1 MAKKK
6 NFTPQEQERIRKRI
20 EFVQANP
27 DLAPAEARKRFFVQ
41 TRVQELS
48 AAGKPVDRKKLR
60 QQYTSGNVKRKGFY
74 TEGDLQK
81 IAAQKAASSSS
92 TTSTTTSSTSTSPK
106 KSNIAGPIVRAGV
119 GQAPKNLAEYK
130 SEGPNQLAN
139 DWKYMKDKGFYD
151 TALGQIRPDGSM
163 TPLGKFFHKIGEVT
177 VGSLESMQATFVNPA
192 INLAG
197 EGLNKLSGNK
207 PGGGNPNYNP
217 RLRTAGP
224 KEAAVNTAFALIDIA
239 AAGSAS
245 ATRAAL
251 GPTVSGVVKSGR
263 GLIAPGKSVGPTG
276 PGKSMSTY
284 RNLAEGRGMTYRT
297 AAPAE
302 GVKFPGLT
310 PTKVSKPSTKTKTTG
325 TTKTKTTTKSSKM
338 TNEQKI
344 DFVKSPEFGAK
355 VEQATG
361 GNVKVAS
368 TKSTTK
374 ATAKAAPK
382 ASNSQPTAL
391 SNLLNG
397 PGGRQTTRSTTRATT
412 KATTKAERAV
422 GETVKINET
431 TYVVGKT
438 ESGLPSYTTVKPD
451 APAPA
456 KTTTQKATTVSKKA
470 TRKQFNKRAKQ
481 VTSRQPQ
488 VVKSTTP
495 SEFKSQVEYNDW
507 LRKGGKE
514 QLRNM
519 SQAQRDAFLAKNK
532 KFVEGKGKQV
542 QSEAQNVAKARARK
556 EARNRRYRNARPE
569 LQALYN
575 RLYEQRTTDAAL
587 RLAKLKGLTK

>member
-27 DLAPAEARKRFFVQ
+27 ELAPAEARKRFFVQ

-60 QQYTSGNVKRKGFY
+60 QQFTSGNVKRKGFY

-81 IAAQKAASSSS
+81 IAAQKAASSKS
-92 TTSTTTSSTSTSPK
+92 TPTDVTNNAGSTAAK
-106 KSNIAGPIVRAGV
+106 KVNVAGPIVRAGV
-119 GQAPKNLAEYK
+119 GQAPKNLAQVKKED
-130 SEGPNQLAN
+130 PNQLAE
-139 DWKYMKDKGFYD
+139 DIAYMREKGIYK
-151 TALGQIRPDGSM
+151 TALGQIKADGSM
-163 TPLGKFFHKIGEVT
+163 TPLGKFFYKIGEAT
-177 VGSLESMQATFVNPA
+177 VGSLESLQATFVNPA

-224 KEAAVNTAFALIDIA
+224 KEAAFNTAMTLIDIA

-251 GPTVSGVVKSGR
+251 GPTVSGAIKSGR
-263 GLIAPGKSVGPTG
+263 GLTAPGKSVGPRG

-284 RNLAEGRGMTYRT
+284 RNPAEGRGMTYRT
-297 AAPAE
+297 ATPAE
-302 GVKFPGLT
+302 EVKFPGLT
-310 PTKVSKPSTKTKTTG
+310 PTKVSKPKATTKPKAVTKTKTTKASRATAKAQADIQAKVDEMIKTG
-325 TTKTKTTTKSSKM
+325 VSNATSKPTKVKTTTKAKSS
-338 TNEQKI
+338 
-344 DFVKSPEFGAK
+344 
-355 VEQATG
+355 
-361 GNVKVAS
+361 
-368 TKSTTK
+368 
-374 ATAKAAPK
+374 APVSK
-382 ASNSQPTAL
+382 GDSQPTAL
-391 SNLLNG
+391 ANLLNG
-397 PGGRQTTRSTTRATT
+397 PGGRQTTRTTT
-412 KATTKAERAV
+412 KAATKAKPKAEPAIP
-422 GETVKINET
+422 GTVKINET
-431 TYVVGKT
+431 TYMVGKT
-438 ESGLPSYTTVKPD
+438 ESGLPSYSRVNPD
-451 APAPA
+451 MPAPA
-456 KTTTQKATTVSKKA
+456 KPVAKKP
-470 TRKQFNKRAKQ
+470 TRKQVQRRAKQ
-481 VTSRQPQ
+481 VTEQKPV
-488 VVKSTTP
+488 VVKSNTP
-495 SEFKSQVEYNDW
+495 SDFKTQAEYNDW

-519 SQAQRDAFLAKNK
+519 TQVQRDVFMSKNK
-532 KFVEGKGKQV
+532 KFIQGR
-542 QSEAQNVAKARARK
+542 AQEVKAQAESVAKAKARK

-575 RLYEQRTTDAAL
+575 RVYETRTTDAAL

>member
-27 DLAPAEARKRFFVQ
+27 ELAPAEARKRFFVQ
-41 TRVQELS
+41 TRAQELS
-48 AAGKPVDRKKLR
+48 AAGKEVNRKQLR
-60 QQYTSGNVKRKGFY
+60 QQFTSGNVKRKGFY

-81 IAAQKAASSSS
+81 IAAQKAASSRS
-92 TTSTTTSSTSTSPK
+92 TPTDVTNNAGATAAK
-106 KSNIAGPIVRAGV
+106 KVNVAGPIVRAGV
-119 GQAPKNLAEYK
+119 GQAPKNLAQAKKED
-130 SEGPNQLAN
+130 PNQLAE
-139 DWKYMKDKGFYD
+139 DIAYMRKEGVYK
-151 TALGQIRPDGSM
+151 TALGQIKPDGSM
-163 TPLGKFFHKIGEVT
+163 TPLGKFFYNVGKIT
-177 VGSLESMQATFVNPA
+177 VGSLESTQATFINPA
-192 INLAG
+192 INLVG

-207 PGGGNPNYNP
+207 PGGGNINYNP

-251 GPTVSGVVKSGR
+251 GPTVSGAVKSGR
-263 GLIAPGKSVGPTG
+263 GLAAPGKSVGPKG
-276 PGKSMSTY
+276 PGKSMSKP
-284 RNLAEGRGMTYRT
+284 RT
-297 AAPAE
+297 AALVEEIKPS
-302 GVKFPGLT
+302 VPT
-310 PTKVSKPSTKTKTTG
+310 PTRVSKPKATKPKATKASRATA
-325 TTKTKTTTKSSKM
+325 KA
-338 TNEQKI
+338 QADI
-344 DFVKSPEFGAK
+344 QAK
-355 VEQATG
+355 VDDMIQTGVSNATS
-361 GNVKVAS
+361 K
-368 TKSTTK
+368 K
-374 ATAKAAPK
+374 ATPKAAPK
-382 ASNSQPTAL
+382 ATPRATPKASSKQPTAL
-391 SNLLNG
+391 ANLLNG
-397 PGGRQTTRSTTRATT
+397 PAPRQTTKSTA
-412 KATTKAERAV
+412 KATTKVAPKAEPAV

-438 ESGLPSYTTVKPD
+438 KSGLPSYTTVKPD

-456 KTTTQKATTVSKKA
+456 KTAAPKPKATK
-470 TRKQFNKRAKQ
+470 KQFKQRAKQ
-481 VTSRQPQ
+481 VTNQQPQ

-514 QLRNM
+514 QLRTM

-575 RLYEQRTTDAAL
+575 RLYQQRTTDATL